1 MTPAP
6 APQEHHFTQRLDQ
19 APGQS
24 DLIGLMALMF
34 NAPPGGWMAALTQVR
49 SEAGSLT
56 ALADL
61 LAGTPQFQGRFA
73 GKTTPTQILDT
84 FLSFIGLVPGTQ
96 AHAAAG
102 TAVLAQLQAGASVG
116 TVMVQVL
123 QFLQTT
129 TEPLFQPAR
138 QYLTNMVEVATY
150 HTVTLGLKSTSV
162 DDMRTLL
169 AKVTSDPASVT
180 QAKQALD
187 QLVAPPAP
195 SPSAPPPPPPPPAL
209 TSADSVGD
217 INTKMGAYAGT
228 GATANASGMTAQ
240 QLEAL
245 GNHAA
250 KLQANGLTGLT
261 LDLGAAQMTDA
272 ISAALLGK
280 ASAAS
285 VVATNATSAEVDSL
299 VTLVAHIT
307 AGGITGTL
315 PVTLAQLA
323 DVRGALAPKLAA
335 GLTLAVSGTAAANS
349 IDLTGLANTATAAGG
364 ADDDT
369 YIVDSTTH
377 TIVEASG
384 GGTGIDTLQSSVSIT
399 LATNVEVLSLTGSGN
414 LSGTGL
420 AGNDT
425 LQGNSG
431 DNLLS
436 GAGGSDAIN
445 GDAGNDTL
453 DGGTGADAL
462 VGGTGDDRYVVDDA
476 GDTVTEIGGQ
486 GVDTIEASVTYTL
499 AANAEVLSLTG
510 SGHINGTGTA
520 DNDTLIGNSG
530 NNELS
535 GANGHD
541 SLQGGDGNDTLQGGD
556 GDDTLL
562 GGTGANVFDGGT
574 GTNTIIL
581 DAGATSN
588 RVIASLTGSG
598 LQNISNFNPSTD
610 VIDVGQALGF
620 SFEVDSGAFQED
632 DYDGAGTVFILANGN
647 QELWFDADGANGSA
661 AVQIAHFAGGAAI
674 SAANIEPGNNNLT
687 GTSGADSL
695 IGTGANNLIQGLG
708 GDDTL
713 EGGGGND
720 TLDGGT
726 GIDSLAGGTG
736 DDLFVVDDA
745 GDVVTEF
752 GGEGTDTLQ
761 SSITYTLPGN
771 VEVLS
776 LTGSGNFDATGTVG
790 NDTLIGNS
798 GNNWL
803 QGLDGNDLLQGGDG
817 DDQLDQSAAT
827 TAGASRLEGGNGS
840 DSLLGGAAR
849 DTLEGGAGLDTLAG
863 GGDADE
869 FLLGSLSLAMDT
881 DRITDFGTG
890 GADMLHINNPGFGLS
905 NGTLTPTNY
914 YEPGSGTFT
923 QNAYGGNTNPVFIFI
938 QNPGVDGG
946 KLYFDQDGEGTGS
959 NAFLI
964 GIIQNGGSPATMD
977 HTSIVLV

>member
-169 AKVTSDPASVT
+169 AKVTSDPASVA

-187 QLVAPPAP
+187 QLAAPPAP

-209 TSADSVGD
+209 TSADTVGD

-228 GATANASGMTAQ
+228 AATANASGMTAL

-245 GNHAA
+245 GGHTA
-250 KLQANGLTGLT
+250 KLPANGITGLA

-285 VVATNATSAEVDSL
+285 VVATNATSAEVGSL

-462 VGGTGDDRYVVDDA
+462 DGGTGDDRYVVDDA

-541 SLQGGDGNDTLQGGD
+541 SLQGGDG
-556 GDDTLL
+556 DDTLL
-562 GGTGANVFDGGT
+562 GGIGDDTLQGGT
-574 GTNTIIL
+574 GDNLLDGGAGTNQIVL
-581 DAGATSN
+581 DAGSASN
-588 RVIASLTGSG
+588 RVVIDLSVTG
-598 LQNISNFNPSTD
+598 LQVISGFRPGTD
-610 VIDVGQALGF
+610 RIELSAQQVAN
-620 SFEVDSGAFQED
+620 FEVDSGAFQLN
-632 DYDGAGTVFILANGN
+632 DYDSAGDPVFVLANGN
-647 QELWFDADGANGSA
+647 TQLWFDSDGAGGAA
-661 AVQIAHFAGGAAI
+661 AVQIAQLSPGAAI
-674 SAANIEPGNNNLT
+674 TASDFILLDPVHLVGTAGDDSLT
-687 GTSGADSL
+687 GNHANNRITGLAGSDSL
-695 IGTGANNLIQGLG
+695 VG
-708 GDDTL
+708 GS
-713 EGGGGND
+713 GND
-720 TLDGGT
+720 TLDGGPGLDT
-726 GIDSLAGGTG
+726 LDGGA
-736 DDLFVVDDA
+736 DNDLFIVDDS
-745 GDVVTEF
+745 GDVVIEASNA
-752 GGEGTDTLQ
+752 GTDTIE
-761 SSITYTLPGN
+761 SSATYTLAAHT
-771 VEVLS
+771 EVLS
-776 LTGSGNFDATGTVG
+776 LTGSSDINGTGTAD

-798 GNNWL
+798 GNNQL
-803 QGLDGNDLLQGGDG
+803 SGGDG
-817 DDQLDQSAAT
+817 HDS
-827 TAGASRLEGGNGS
+827 LEGGQGQ
-840 DSLLGGAAR
+840 DTLLGGIGN
-849 DTLEGGAGLDTLAG
+849 DTLKGGSGNDTLTGGTGSDLMRIGEGLDAITDFNASEDLVYVEGIGQVSADFLDV
-863 GGDADE
+863 GGDAFEEDE
-869 FLLGSLSLAMDT
+869 YGAFGSQAIFVLANTGTELWYDE
-881 DRITDFGTG
+881 DGIGGSSASQVVQLVGGIT
-890 GADMLHINNPGFGLS
+890 
-905 NGTLTPTNY
+905 
-914 YEPGSGTFT
+914 GTFST
-923 QNAYGGNTNPVFIFI
+923 GNI
-938 QNPGVDGG
+938 QN
-946 KLYFDQDGEGTGS
+946 
-959 NAFLI
+959 I
-964 GIIQNGGSPATMD
+964 
-977 HTSIVLV
+977 